1 LCPLWGT
8 ATNLGAKVIKI
19 MEIIVFFLIFLLFY
33 WNIFV
38 ILRQLFKIRNN
49 MFTNLQVV
57 VLKHLADGEQHE
69 EAPAG
74 LTDAQ
79 FRVALSELKAC
90 DMVKVNVD
98 EVGEVISS
106 QIKTKGRAALD
117 NWKSLEKAMLNHILE
132 EKKLTKYSYEI
143 LVYYKKNTE
152 KLKNIF
158 EGEKTNREILA
169 IAKSLLKLKLL
180 ACERDTPDLYTTDEG
195 LQLLD
200 DIEYLL
206 DKERATW
213 YESKSM
219 ENTHDSVTNNIIHL
233 DPKSRKNMKKFIIT
247 TCNYGFYKD
256 ENGKPYNLE
265 DVMNAYALFLGDDK
279 FKDYSSL
286 VNKSGELEDKEL
298 IDELLPIFYN
308 SVPDVI
314 SFLGEIDGISNN
326 PEIVKVAADYV
337 NNRKISEQSSRSD
350 LWKVLK
356 KHGLYKPSY
365 SNWCNYINKDI

>member
-1 LCPLWGT
+1 
-8 ATNLGAKVIKI
+8 
-19 MEIIVFFLIFLLFY
+19 MEIIVGFLIFLLFY

-38 ILRQLFKIRNN
+38 ILRQKYCN
-49 MFTNLQVV
+49 MEYIFSKLKVR
-57 VLKHLADGEQHE
+57 VLEHLADGEQHK
-69 EAPAG
+69 EAPTG

-79 FRVALSELKAC
+79 YSVALSELKAC

-98 EVGEVISS
+98 EVGEVLSS
-106 QIKTKGRAALD
+106 QIKEKGLAALD
-117 NWKSLEKAMLNHILE
+117 NWEDLENAMLNHILE
-132 EKKLTKYSYEI
+132 KKKMTKYSYGV
-143 LVYYKKNTE
+143 LVHFKNKGE
-152 KLKNIF
+152 EKNIF
-158 EGEKTNREILA
+158 EGEKTNREFNA
-169 IAKSLLKLKLL
+169 IVKSLLGTHLL
-180 ACERDTPDLYTTDEG
+180 NIDRRDNNKFYVTDKG

-219 ENTHDSVTNNIIHL
+219 ENTHDSVTNNNIHL

-247 TCNYGFYKD
+247 TCNYGYYKD

-265 DVMNAYALFLGDDK
+265 DVMNAYALFFRDDK
-279 FKDYSSL
+279 FKDYSSM
-286 VNKSGELEDKEL
+286 VKESGELEDKEL
-298 IDELLPIFYN
+298 IDELLPIFYK

-314 SFLGEIDGISNN
+314 SFLEEIDGISKN

-337 NNRKISEQSSRSD
+337 SKGKISELSCRSD

-356 KHGLYKPSY
+356 KYGLYEPSLT
-365 SNWCNYINKDI
+365 NWYNYINEYI

>member
-1 LCPLWGT
+1 
-8 ATNLGAKVIKI
+8 
-19 MEIIVFFLIFLLFY
+19 MEIIVVFLIFLLFY

-38 ILRQLFKIRNN
+38 ILRQKYRIMEYIFSKKKL
-49 MFTNLQVV
+49 V
-57 VLKHLADGEQHE
+57 VLKHLADGEQHK

-74 LTDAQ
+74 LTEAQ
-79 FRVALSELKAC
+79 FSVALSELKAY

-98 EVGEVISS
+98 EVGEVVSS
-106 QIKTKGRAALD
+106 QIKIKGLAALD
-117 NWKSLEKAMLNHILE
+117 DLESLEKAMLNHILE
-132 EKKLTKYSYEI
+132 KKKLTKYSYEI

-152 KLKNIF
+152 KIKNIF
-158 EGEKTNREILA
+158 EGEKTDREFVA
-169 IAKSLLKLKLL
+169 IVKSLFKTKLL
-180 ACERDTPDLYTTDEG
+180 AYERDSPDLYTTDEG

-219 ENTHDSVTNNIIHL
+219 ENTHDCVTNNIIHL
-233 DPKSRKNMKKFIIT
+233 DPKSRKNMMKFIIT
-247 TCNYGFYKD
+247 TCNNGYYKD

-279 FKDYSSL
+279 FKDYSSM
-286 VNKSGELEDKEL
+286 VKESGELEDKEL

-308 SVPDVI
+308 IVPDVI
-314 SFLGEIDGISNN
+314 SFLEEIDGISNN

-337 NNRKISEQSSRSD
+337 SKGKISELSCRSV
-350 LWKVLK
+350 LWKVLNE
-356 KHGLYKPSY
+356 HGLYKPSLA
-365 SNWCNYINKDI
+365 NWCSYIKIYL

>member
-1 LCPLWGT
+1 MC
-8 ATNLGAKVIKI
+8 
-19 MEIIVFFLIFLLFY
+19 
-33 WNIFV
+33 
-38 ILRQLFKIRNN
+38 
-49 MFTNLQVV
+49 TNLQVV

-74 LTDAQ
+74 LTEAQ
-79 FRVALSELKAC
+79 FSVALSELKAY

-98 EVGEVISS
+98 EVGEVVSS
-106 QIKTKGRAALD
+106 QIKIKGLAALD
-117 NWKSLEKAMLNHILE
+117 DLESLEKAMLNHILE
-132 EKKLTKYSYEI
+132 KKKLTKYSYEI

-158 EGEKTNREILA
+158 EGEKTNREIVA

-180 ACERDTPDLYTTDEG
+180 ANKRDSPDLYITDEG
-195 LQLLD
+195 LQLLE
-200 DIEYLL
+200 DIDYLL
-206 DKERATW
+206 DKERDTW
-213 YESKSM
+213 YKSKSM
-219 ENTHDSVTNNIIHL
+219 ENTHDCVTNNIIHL
-233 DPKSRKNMKKFIIT
+233 DPKSRKNMMKFIIT
-247 TCNYGFYKD
+247 TCNNGYYKD

-286 VNKSGELEDKEL
+286 VNKSGELENKEL
-298 IDELLPIFYN
+298 INELLPIFYN

-314 SFLGEIDGISNN
+314 SFLEEIDGISNN

-337 NNRKISEQSSRSD
+337 NNRKISKQSSRSD

-356 KHGLYKPSY
+356 KYGLYEPSLT
-365 SNWCNYINKDI
+365 NWCNYINKDI

>member
-1 LCPLWGT
+1 
-8 ATNLGAKVIKI
+8 
-19 MEIIVFFLIFLLFY
+19 
-33 WNIFV
+33 
-38 ILRQLFKIRNN
+38 

-90 DMVKVNVD
+90 NMVKVNVD

-158 EGEKTNREILA
+158 EGEKTNREFVA
-169 IAKSLLKLKLL
+169 IVNSLIKTHLLKIDR
-180 ACERDTPDLYTTDEG
+180 RDNNKYYVTDEG
-195 LQLLD
+195 LQLLE
-200 DIEYLL
+200 DIDYLL
-206 DKERATW
+206 DKERDTW
-213 YESKSM
+213 YNSKSM

-247 TCNYGFYKD
+247 TYNYGYYKD

>member
-1 LCPLWGT
+1 
-8 ATNLGAKVIKI
+8 

>member
-1 LCPLWGT
+1 
-8 ATNLGAKVIKI
+8 
-19 MEIIVFFLIFLLFY
+19 MEIIVVFLIFLLFY

-49 MFTNLQVV
+49 MLTNLQVV

-79 FRVALSELKAC
+79 FKVALSELKAC

-117 NWKSLEKAMLNHILE
+117 NWESLEKAMLNHILE

-180 ACERDTPDLYTTDEG
+180 ACERDTHDLYTTDEG